1 VTPRRLCREGVGGG
15 AGGFRRVP
23 WVPGPPRRCPQI
35 SPFSAL
41 GGLVGS
47 LGPSLGLCGRLSG
60 SRFALLHVWGPVC
73 RLWADFWPKNA
84 QNDSIL
90 VAPVCAWTTF
100 FQQILGFPWFRRK
113 TQKVVTLTPRGVQN
127 DPKRHPKL
135 PKASQRD
142 PKVAPR
148 ASTGVHFGTLEGSLG
163 PLLALNGSS
172 GAVLGTLWGRL
183 RPHRVHLGYS
193 WRLWA
198 PKWSEK
204 PPF

>member
-1 VTPRRLCREGVGGG
+1 VSQGFLGFLGFLPPPADVPKSRLFRLWG
-15 AGGFRRVP
+15 ALWAP
-23 WVPGPPRRCPQI
+23 WVPPWV
-35 SPFSAL
+35 SAAACR
-41 GGLVGS
+41 G
-47 LGPSLGLCGRLSG
+47 LGLPFCTFGGPCVDFGQIFGPRTPKMIPSWSPPCAPGL
-60 SRFALLHVWGPVC
+60 RFS
-73 RLWADFWPKNA
+73 K
-84 QNDSIL
+84 
-90 VAPVCAWTTF
+90 
-100 FQQILGFPWFRRK
+100 QILGFPWFRRK

-198 PKWSEK
+198 PKSSEK